1 MIYRCLPERV
11 SRIWGSLP
19 PEREGGEPTGEIWW
33 FSSETVLV
41 ADNGVSS
48 KAKEFFPGNS
58 VPIVVKTLHAARN
71 LSVQVHPGCD
81 GTEPVKDE
89 SWVVLGGS
97 GKILHG
103 IADGTTPEQFRSA
116 VRDGSVETILQV
128 IQSEPGLVV
137 HLPAGT
143 VHALG
148 AGLTVLEVQLNCAVT
163 YRLWD
168 YARTDIKGNLRELH
182 VEKGLKAVNWKNMGR
197 AYVVAGDYLDAGTY
211 FLRKAEP
218 GSVQLRPLELVYI
231 PGENRC
237 LFADGEGGTV
247 SITHNS
253 WVLGMTDE

>member
-1 MIYRCLPERV
+1 MIYRCIPERI

-19 PEREGGEPTGEIWW
+19 PEKQGAEPTGEIWW
-33 FSSETVLV
+33 FSGETVL
-41 ADNGVSS
+41 AGENGTTR
-48 KAKEFFPGNS
+48 KAGEFFPGNS
-58 VPIVVKTLHAARN
+58 VPLVVKTLHAARN

-89 SWVVLGGS
+89 SWVVLSGR

-103 IADGTTPEQFRSA
+103 TADDTTPDQFRDA
-116 VRDGSVETILQV
+116 VRNGSVENILQV
-128 IQSEPGLVV
+128 IQAEPGLVV

-148 AGLTVLEVQLNCAVT
+148 AGLTVLEVQLNCDVT

-168 YARTDIKGNLRELH
+168 YARKDINGNLRELH
-182 VEKGLKAVNWKNMGR
+182 IKKGLEAVNWENMGR
-197 AYVVAGDYLDAGTY
+197 ASVVSGDYLNAGKY
-211 FLRKAEP
+211 YMRRSVP
-218 GSVQLRPLELVYI
+218 GVLNLKPLELVYI

-247 SITHNS
+247 STPHHS
-253 WVLGMTDE
+253 WILGMTDE